1 MYLTYM
7 EYKKLGGTKD
17 AATFELQESEIEAK
31 LNYLTSGR
39 IKDLAEIPDAV
50 KQLCFRLHTNFWEK
64 IDIDKPNNLSSYS
77 NGIESFGY
85 SDTGN
90 SDNSTLNKQIA
101 GVIREYLWEYP
112 QLLYRGVS
120 KWKRS

>member
-7 EYKKLGGTKD
+7 EYKELGGTKD

-50 KQLCFRLHTNFWEK
+50 KQL
-64 IDIDKPNNLSSYS
+64 
-77 NGIESFGY
+77 
-85 SDTGN
+85 
-90 SDNSTLNKQIA
+90 
-101 GVIREYLWEYP
+101 
-112 QLLYRGVS
+112 
-120 KWKRS
+120 